1 MGYALPSG
9 VVGFM
14 VTPHWREV
22 GCFGLLPMAGVG
34 GLLGYSS
41 LGERVGYLLSA
52 GELGFKVTSQ
62 SGMGGSVVIPQQ
74 GGGFVR
80 TTGEM
85 GGHWLPPRCGN
96 VFCS

>member
-1 MGYALPSG
+1 MGYALPSE

-22 GCFGLLPMAGVG
+22 GCLGLLPMAGVG
-34 GLLGYSS
+34 GILGHSS
-41 LGERVGYLLSA
+41 LGERAGYLLPT

-62 SGMGGSVVIPQQ
+62 WEMGGSVVIPQW
-74 GGGFVR
+74 GSGFCLSHW
-80 TTGEM
+80 GN
-85 GGHWLPPRCGN
+85 GGHWLPPCCEN